1 MNKPIQLKLKKK
13 TSMGRGIEVGV
24 GGMSLWLDDEIERG
38 AMVTLGFILPRA
50 AKRIIAMA
58 EVMWCKPASSNR
70 RKARV
75 GVKFIA
81 LQRDERALIRA
92 FVTKR
97 ARHYRDLHIMLAMNE
112 WKMEKLKELT
122 KAAGLTSYRDIKEL
136 KTKIQKA
143 MAGFR
148 G

>member
-1 MNKPIQLKLKKK
+1 MNKPVQLRLKEKI
-13 TSMGRGIEVGV
+13 SAGRGIEVGV
-24 GGMSLWLDDEIERG
+24 GGMSLWLDHEIAQG

-50 AKRIIAMA
+50 AKRITAMA
-58 EVMWCKPASSNR
+58 EVMWCKPAGSNR
-70 RKARV
+70 RKAQV
-75 GVKFIA
+75 GVKFVA
-81 LQRDERALIRA
+81 LQRDERALIRS

-97 ARHYRDLHIMLAMNE
+97 TRHYRDLHIMLAMNE

-122 KAAGLTSYRDIKEL
+122 KAAGLTTYRDIKEL
-136 KTKIQKA
+136 KTKIRKA